1 MPWTPDEAVTFLQA
15 AADDPLYPAFVLLM
29 LYGMRRGEVLGLRWC
44 DIYTEAELIRVRQ
57 QLQRVQGQLI
67 LGPVKTRAGNRDL
80 PLIGLAKDALSARR
94 QAQDTD
100 RANLGR
106 CWANTGLVF
115 TTRTGRP
122 VEPRNLVRSFTRICE
137 NHGLRRV
144 PIHKI
149 RTMVATLLK
158 KLNVPAR
165 DAQAILGHAHI
176 STTQQIYT
184 YVDEASR
191 LDAVTRLNEL
201 LSGAK

>member
-1 MPWTPDEAVTFLQA
+1 M
-15 AADDPLYPAFVLLM
+15 
-29 LYGMRRGEVLGLRWC
+29 
-44 DIYTEAELIRVRQ
+44 
-57 QLQRVQGQLI
+57 
-67 LGPVKTRAGNRDL
+67 
-80 PLIGLAKDALSARR
+80 
-94 QAQDTD
+94 
-100 RANLGR
+100 
-106 CWANTGLVF
+106 
-115 TTRTGRP
+115 
-122 VEPRNLVRSFTRICE
+122 EPGNLVRAVTGICE
-137 NHGLRRV
+137 NHSLRRV

-158 KLNVPAR
+158 RLNIPAR